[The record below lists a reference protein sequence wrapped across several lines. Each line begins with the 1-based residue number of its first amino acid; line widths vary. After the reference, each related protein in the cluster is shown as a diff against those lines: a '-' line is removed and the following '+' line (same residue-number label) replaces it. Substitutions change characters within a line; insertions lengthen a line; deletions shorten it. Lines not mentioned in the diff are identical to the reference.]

1 MTCEVPVAVPK
12 GEPPPKGV
20 LVAEAALLPGL
31 FVSLSPEG
39 SLDVRLQPLK
49 TNCVGAEAPAPPR
62 SVSMACAIAW
72 Q

>member
-20 LVAEAALLPGL
+20 LVAEAALLPGQL
-31 FVSLSPEG
+31 VSPEG

-49 TNCVGAEAPAPPR
+49 TNCVDEEAPPPPR